1 MLDAVKSKTC
11 SEPLKSSLFTK
22 FMEYFRLTK
31 APRVVYRRALFSFD
45 TTLFCRAFFKRL
57 NDDWLFLIFLELLVD
72 LLKDLVNT
80 SEEGEKASIRG
91 GEEVREKSIFW
102 CGLQSKFHLLRLK
115 TTDGSVIPKP
125 LLTAKSTVA
134 SHYRNWRELVDATA
148 QTNLPQLPPDRAT
161 LGRTVRLNPLVPC
174 SRCLPATTPSET
186 KIQP

>member
-1 MLDAVKSKTC
+1 MA
-11 SEPLKSSLFTK
+11 ER
-22 FMEYFRLTK
+22 RLTLLGFH
-31 APRVVYRRALFSFD
+31 VLYLGYILDNEFH
-45 TTLFCRAFFKRL
+45 
-57 NDDWLFLIFLELLVD
+57 LER
-72 LLKDLVNT
+72 
-80 SEEGEKASIRG
+80 EGEEAL
-91 GEEVREKSIFW
+91 REKSIFW
-102 CGLQSKFHLLRLK
+102 CGLQSKSHLLRLK
-115 TTDGSVIPKP
+115 TADGSVIPKP